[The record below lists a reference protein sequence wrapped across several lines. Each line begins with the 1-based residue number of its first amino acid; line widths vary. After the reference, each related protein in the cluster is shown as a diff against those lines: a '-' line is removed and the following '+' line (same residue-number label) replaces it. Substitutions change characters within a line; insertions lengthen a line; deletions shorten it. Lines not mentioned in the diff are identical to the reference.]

1 MNYSGWRM
9 KAVSALVMAFC
20 FGVATACCA
29 AEPQKNSKIDE
40 LTSIQLGV
48 SSLKFEG
55 EAPKRTV
62 APDDPA
68 GMTNFRKES
77 SGPFLGLRFST
88 PLSGDKSNR

>member
-1 MNYSGWRM
+1 M
-9 KAVSALVMAFC
+9 KTGAALVIAVW
-20 FGVATACCA
+20 FGLATVCCA
-29 AEPQKNSKIDE
+29 GESDNKNSKIDE

-68 GMTNFRKES
+68 GMANFKKES
-77 SGPFLGLRFST
+77 AGPFLGLRFST
-88 PLSGDKSNR
+88 PLDTSSSFKPGR